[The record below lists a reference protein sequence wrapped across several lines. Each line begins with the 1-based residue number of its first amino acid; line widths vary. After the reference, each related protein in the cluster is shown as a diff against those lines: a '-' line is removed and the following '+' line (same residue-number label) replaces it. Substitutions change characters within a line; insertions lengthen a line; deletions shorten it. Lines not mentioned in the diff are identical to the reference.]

1 MQKLSI
7 QIRIKICEYNNYQGK
22 IMIKNRSMQ
31 LNTLPVILEENM
43 SEYSSREPRKDITL
57 KSIALKT

>member
-7 QIRIKICEYNNYQGK
+7 QIRIQICEYNNYQGK
-22 IMIKNRSMQ
+22 IMIKSRIMQ

-43 SEYSSREPRKDITL
+43 SEYSSREPRKEITL